1 MPEYKLPS
9 LKNLLNQLYE
19 KSKSFIIKAGTL
31 IFAMSI
37 VLWFLSNF
45 NFTGMTDVNNS
56 ILSSIGGF
64 IAPIFKP
71 LGFGNWQASVS
82 LLTGLIAKE
91 TVVSSMGVIF
101 GGNLQTLLP
110 LHFTVLSALSFMVF
124 VLLYTPC
131 ITVVGTMK
139 KEFGTK
145 MTLFSVAYQLILAWI
160 VSFLVFNIG
169 SLFF

>member
-1 MPEYKLPS
+1 M
-9 LKNLLNQLYE
+9 
-19 KSKSFIIKAGTL
+19 
-31 IFAMSI
+31 
-37 VLWFLSNF
+37 
-45 NFTGMTDVNNS
+45 
-56 ILSSIGGF
+56 
-64 IAPIFKP
+64 
-71 LGFGNWQASVS
+71 S

-110 LHFTVLSALSFMVF
+110 LHFTALSALSFMVF